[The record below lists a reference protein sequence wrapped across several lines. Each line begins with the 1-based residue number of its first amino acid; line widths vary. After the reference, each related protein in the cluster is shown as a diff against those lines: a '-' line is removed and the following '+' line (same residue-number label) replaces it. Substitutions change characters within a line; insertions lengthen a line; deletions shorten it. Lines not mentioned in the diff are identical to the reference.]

1 MAEISRVA
9 LFGKLNT
16 LAYKALENAAVLCK
30 MRQNPYVELSHW
42 LNHIMETSD
51 SDIHRV
57 VKHFDLDLHRLS
69 QDTIVALDRLPIDA
83 DKSLID
89 LSTQIEDAV
98 ERGWIYAT
106 LMFGISCVRT
116 GALLVGMLKS
126 RNLAEALH
134 TISREFDKINID
146 ILTDEFA
153 EITHGS
159 PEDTLGAHDGTTL
172 AGKSIPAVR
181 DIFMSYR
188 HSDSS
193 HAAGRMFDRMV
204 LAFGNDRVFKDVNS
218 IQVGA
223 RDFAMEIKQQIES
236 ARVMLVVVGNTWVH
250 VQNKNGQRRLEDPQD
265 YVRIELEWGLKKD
278 IPILPILLDDTPMPD
293 AKNLP
298 ESIMSFSKCQS
309 TRVRSDPDFDQ
320 DMERLIKY
328 VESYIS
334 GL

>member
-1 MAEISRVA
+1 
-9 LFGKLNT
+9 
-16 LAYKALENAAVLCK
+16 
-30 MRQNPYVELSHW
+30 MRRNSYVELSHW
-42 LNHIMETSD
+42 LKHIIETSD

-57 VKHFDLDLHRLS
+57 VKHFDLNLHRLS
-69 QDTIVALDRLPIDA
+69 QDINVALDRLPIDA
-83 DKSLID
+83 NKSLID

-116 GALLVGMLKS
+116 GALLVGILKS

-134 TISREFDKINID
+134 TISREFGKIKIET
-146 ILTDEFA
+146 LTDEFA
-153 EITHGS
+153 KITRGS
-159 PEDTLGAHDGTTL
+159 PEDNLGAQDGTTL
-172 AGKSIPAVR
+172 AGKSIPAAR
-181 DIFMSYR
+181 DIFISYR

-193 HAAGRMFDRMV
+193 HAAGRIFDRMV

-223 RDFAMEIKQQIES
+223 RDFVMEIKQQIES
-236 ARVMLVVVGNTWVH
+236 ARVMLVVVGNTWGH
-250 VQNKNGQRRLEDPQD
+250 VQNEKGMRRLEDPHD
-265 YVRIELEWGLKKD
+265 FVRIELEWGLKKD

-298 ESIMSFSKCQS
+298 DSIKSFSKYQS

-328 VESYIS
+328 AASYVS
-334 GL
+334 DSSFKANR